1 VNAREFYVL
10 DAMNVATT
18 RYKRRGHGFEATAA
32 QIAEVLNTDE
42 RFGCPFFPLTSLQ
55 VGTTLRALAQD
66 WSKRR
71 APLVERVDTRRW
83 RLSRAG
89 LEVLC
94 A

>member
-1 VNAREFYVL
+1 MNAREFYVL
-10 DAMNVATT
+10 EAMNIATT
-18 RYKRRGHGFEATAA
+18 RYKRKGHGFEATAA

-42 RFGCPFFPLTSLQ
+42 RIAPLTSLQ
-55 VGTTLRALAQD
+55 VGATLRALAQGLP
-66 WSKRR
+66 KRR